1 MADNNTDVAPSVFS
15 LIIRG
20 DLPGRFVWRDD
31 EVVVFLTINPIRPGH
46 VLVVPV
52 EQVDKWT
59 DLSPTLWQR
68 LNEVALEVGRA
79 LEQAFDCVRVGSII
93 AGLEVPHCHIHL
105 IPIRSEADLSFSK
118 ADPHPSPEALDEAA
132 ERIRAALGD
141 KASI

>member
-1 MADNNTDVAPSVFS
+1 MAENANVPESVFTK
-15 LIIRG
+15 IIRG
-20 DLPGRFVWRDD
+20 DLPGRFVYRDD

-52 EQVDKWT
+52 RQIDKWT
-59 DLSPTLWQR
+59 DLPPELWLR

-79 LEQAFDCVRVGSII
+79 LEQAFDCTRVGSII

-105 IPIRSEADLSFSK
+105 IPIRTEADLSFAK
-118 ADPHPSPEALDEAA
+118 ADPNPSPDSLDEAA

-141 KASI
+141 RAAR